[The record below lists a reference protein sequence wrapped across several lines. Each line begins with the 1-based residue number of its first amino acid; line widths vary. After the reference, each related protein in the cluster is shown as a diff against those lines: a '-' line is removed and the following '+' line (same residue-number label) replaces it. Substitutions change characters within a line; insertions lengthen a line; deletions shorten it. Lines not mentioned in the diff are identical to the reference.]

1 VSLSRFGIRPVVS
14 RAALVVAFAISGYS
28 VLLVHPQPLFAF
40 GARDGA
46 IALHAREPLPST
58 VQGVLADARRRAGAS
73 PFYDPRATY
82 DAFLC
87 DDGRTFTAFTLWN
100 HGAGAVSQWEL
111 SGNIFLRPSHIEA
124 NRLVGPSGRETPG
137 ERTLSYF
144 IAHEVTHT
152 MVARGI
158 GRLGYARLQRWQVEG
173 YADYVG
179 KGGAFDFAQTLAA
192 FRAGTSELDP
202 KRSGL
207 YLRYHL
213 FVAYLLDREGMT
225 PDALLSGPIEQAE
238 VESRLRAKVAP

>member
-1 VSLSRFGIRPVVS
+1 MTRV
-14 RAALVVAFAISGYS
+14 ALVLGLAIAGYG

-40 GARDGA
+40 SARDAA
-46 IALHAREPLPST
+46 IVLHARERLPT
-58 VQGVLADARRRAGAS
+58 EVQGVLADARRRLEAS

-87 DDGRTFTAFTLWN
+87 DDARTFTAFTLWN

-111 SGNIFLRPSHIEA
+111 GGNIFLRPSHVEA

-137 ERTLSYF
+137 VRTLAYF

-152 MVARGI
+152 MVARRI
-158 GRLGYARLQRWQVEG
+158 GRLHYARLQRWQVEG

-179 KGGAFDFAQTLAA
+179 KAGAFDFDQTLAA
-192 FRAGTSELDP
+192 FRAGTRELDP

-213 FVAYLLDREGMT
+213 LVAYLLDHQGMA
-225 PDALLSGPIEQAE
+225 PEALLAGPIEQAE
-238 VESRLRAKVAP
+238 VERRLRDEGRERRTSRGI

>member
-1 VSLSRFGIRPVVS
+1 MTRAVLVLSL
-14 RAALVVAFAISGYS
+14 AIAGYG

-40 GARDGA
+40 GAREGT
-46 IALHAREPLPST
+46 ILLHAREPLPEAT
-58 VQGVLADARRRAGAS
+58 AGVLQDARRRVAAS

-82 DAFLC
+82 DVFLC
-87 DDGRTFTAFTLWN
+87 DDARTFAAFTLWN

-111 SGNIFLRPSHIEA
+111 GGNIFLRPSHIET
-124 NRLVGPSGRETPG
+124 NRLVGRSGRETPG

-152 MVARGI
+152 MVARRI
-158 GRLGYARLQRWQVEG
+158 GRLHYAGLQRWQVEG

-179 KGGAFDFAQTLAA
+179 KAGAFDFDQTLAG
-192 FRAGTSELDP
+192 FRAGTRELDP

-213 FVAYLLDREGMT
+213 LVAYLLDRAGMT
-225 PDALLSGPIEQAE
+225 PDALLEGPIEQTE
-238 VESRLRAKVAP
+238 VEGRLRGL